1 MQVYRETLELTDNE
15 ETEENAMQPR
25 FQNILEPISLPG
37 AEETGK
43 ETKEVTQ
50 CQIPSQD
57 TNNQLAPVKGRRSLT
72 DSDKYR
78 YSQLFVKTIF
88 PVIVLLFMCIYWI
101 IGLYLYYN
109 PNI

>member
-15 ETEENAMQPR
+15 ENAIMPHFENM
-25 FQNILEPISLPG
+25 LEPISLPG
-37 AEETGK
+37 AEEAVE

-50 CQIPSQD
+50 CQNPGQD
-57 TNNQLAPVKGRRSLT
+57 TKNWLVPVKGRRSLT
-72 DSDKYR
+72 DSDTYR

>member
-1 MQVYRETLELTDNE
+1 MMELTDNE
-15 ETEENAMQPR
+15 EDAILPH
-25 FQNILEPISLPG
+25 LEPITLPV
-37 AEETGK
+37 AEEAVE

-50 CQIPSQD
+50 CQNLGQD
-57 TNNQLAPVKGRRSLT
+57 TKNWLVPVKGRRSLT